1 MMKTGDPG
9 GRRAMTVGAMLVLV
23 GVLVVY
29 LMLGLWAVTQIF
41 PRDPA
46 SPSRPTPT
54 GGSSGTVREKGTSPD
69 RRRSHREVNDHERE
83 GRCVG
88 GAETRSLAEDRARR
102 RIGAHL
108 GSSGSSTRC

>member
-54 GGSSGTVREKGTSPD
+54 GGSSGTARGERNVTGPQKISPG
-69 RRRSHREVNDHERE
+69 SERP
-83 GRCVG
+83 
-88 GAETRSLAEDRARR
+88 
-102 RIGAHL
+102 
-108 GSSGSSTRC
+108 